1 MSLITSLRSSAYNSV
16 APKVRNIAHHN
27 FNKTEFKGSNNGQKT
42 EKQKNNFPWKK
53 VLLGVAITAVAV
65 EGILRFDPIKRRNS
79 KMYTEIFT
87 NPDRNK
93 RDFMMISSRAE
104 AIISEVANGNES
116 ARKMFDTLDCDADG
130 ILEYMLAE
138 NKVQRA
144 KRNFIEGRFDDYRK
158 KRTTVEQEQEKFF
171 RHIAALKQKSI
182 DLYKKHLEPLIK
194 F

>member
-1 MSLITSLRSSAYNSV
+1 
-16 APKVRNIAHHN
+16 
-27 FNKTEFKGSNNGQKT
+27 
-42 EKQKNNFPWKK
+42 
-53 VLLGVAITAVAV
+53 
-65 EGILRFDPIKRRNS
+65 
-79 KMYTEIFT
+79 MYTEIFT

-171 RHIAALKQKSI
+171 RHSAALKQKSI